1 MFGIKK
7 HFLVSLVFVALSA
20 VFLLGGCTKK
30 EEQTTTEPAPTSEQQ
45 TVKVKVGATPV
56 PHVEI
61 LEFAKPL
68 LAEQGIDLEIVTFT
82 DYVQPN
88 LTLDKGELD
97 ANYFQHFPYLE
108 SFSADNKLDL
118 TAIAKVHIEPIGFY
132 STKITA
138 MDQVTDGAVVGIPN
152 DPTNGGR
159 ALALLEKAGLITLKE
174 GVGVK
179 ATVQDIVDNP
189 KKLNIKTLD
198 AAQLPRV
205 LPDVIGAVI
214 NTNFALEAGLNPSK
228 DALFIEDKDSPYA
241 NILVVKTSRV
251 NEEALQKLAA
261 VLASSEVNAF
271 ILEKYQGAVVPA
283 QEVIAR

>member
-1 MFGIKK
+1 MLGIKK
-7 HFLVSLVFVALSA
+7 HFFVSLVFVAFSA
-20 VFLLGGCTKK
+20 VFLLGGCSKK
-30 EEQTTTEPAPTSEQQ
+30 EEQTAAEPATEQQ
-45 TVKVKVGATPV
+45 TAVKVKIGATPV

-68 LAEQGIDLEIVTFT
+68 LAEQGIELEIVTFT

-88 LTLDKGELD
+88 LALDKGDLD

-108 SFSADNKLDL
+108 SFSADNRLDL

-132 STKITA
+132 STKIA
-138 MDQVTDGAVVGIPN
+138 DIDQVKDGDVIGIPN

-179 ATVQDIVDNP
+179 ATVQDITDNP

-198 AAQLPRV
+198 AAQLPRA
-205 LPDVIGAVI
+205 LPDVAGAVI

-241 NILVVKTSRV
+241 NILVVKTSRAD
-251 NEEALQKLAA
+251 EETLQKVAA
-261 VLASSEVNAF
+261 VLASDAVNDF
-271 ILEKYQGAVVPA
+271 ILEKYRGAVVPA